1 MGVII
6 KIIESKPQKKWGAL
20 SVKCEIQID
29 EFRES
34 IYIPCGGWWSLD
46 DYQKQW
52 QEGLKRL
59 EKYNQSCLVV
69 AVDNPQSRKF
79 IEWWLL
85 YKVGNKI
92 YIRNKIIIEDIYT
105 ALIGDK
111 PFTLYNCYDFI
122 PEKGG
127 CYNKDGNKISE
138 WITDWDERVVIRE

>member
-1 MGVII
+1 MGIII
-6 KIIESKPQKKWGAL
+6 KVIESKPQKKWGVL

-34 IYIPCGGWWSLD
+34 IYISCGDWWSFD

-69 AVDNPQSRKF
+69 AVNNPQSRKF
-79 IEWWLL
+79 VEWWLL

-92 YIRNKIIIEDIYT
+92 YIRNRIIIEDIYT
-105 ALIGDK
+105 ELIGDK
-111 PFTLYNCYDFI
+111 PFTLQTCYDFI
-122 PEKGG
+122 PERGPQ
-127 CYNKDGNKISE
+127 YNEDGRKISE
-138 WITDWDERVVIRE
+138 WVTDWDDRVSI